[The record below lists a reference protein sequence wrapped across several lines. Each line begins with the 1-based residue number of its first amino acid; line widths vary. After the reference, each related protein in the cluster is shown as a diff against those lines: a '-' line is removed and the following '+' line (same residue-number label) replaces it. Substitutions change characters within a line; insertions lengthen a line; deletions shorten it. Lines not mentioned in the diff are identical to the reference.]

1 MIINGL
7 CHSSTLCKHLRGHT
21 LGFAHC
27 SSFQNRIHNFN
38 SNQSVDPTLELSFAA
53 GLKRACPAK
62 NTEKNAGANL
72 DSSPTT
78 FDNRYYKLLLQGKS
92 IFSSDQSLVTSAKSK
107 ALVSKFASSQQ
118 EFQKAFVKSMIKMS
132 NINGGQEVRLN
143 CRVVN

>member
-1 MIINGL
+1 MSGSGFGL
-7 CHSSTLCKHLRGHT
+7 KGREGGHT

-27 SSFQNRIHNFN
+27 SSFQNRIHNF
-38 SNQSVDPTLELSFAA
+38 SSKKSVDPTLESSFAA
-53 GLKRACPAK
+53 SLKSVCPAK
-62 NTEKNAGANL
+62 NTVKNAGANL

-92 IFSSDQSLVTSAKSK
+92 IFSSDQSLINSAKTK

-132 NINGGQEVRLN
+132 SISGGQEVRLD
-143 CRVVN
+143 CRAVN